1 MIDSVRILAVSGSL
15 QRGSSNL
22 ALLREAQR
30 LAPPGVEV
38 RLFDGLRQLPH
49 FDPDLERDAPVP
61 AVQEWRHNLTE
72 ADAVLISSPEYA
84 FSLPGVLKNGI
95 DWVVGSGELED
106 KIVGVTASVPGPERG
121 HRGLQALRD
130 TLAAV
135 RCTVVGGEPIARGPE
150 MEGRVRELV
159 QAITLAVRER
169 RGHRT

>member
-1 MIDSVRILAVSGSL
+1 MIDSMRILAVSGSL

-30 LAPPGVEV
+30 LAPPGVAV
-38 RLFDGLRQLPH
+38 LLFDGLRQLPH

-61 AVQEWRHNLTE
+61 AVEHWRHHLAE
-72 ADAVLISSPEYA
+72 ADAVLIASPEYA

-95 DWVVGSGELED
+95 DWVVGSGELEE
-106 KIVGVTASVPGPERG
+106 KIVAVTASVPGAERG

-135 RCTVVGGEPIARGPE
+135 RCTVVGGEPIARGPD
-150 MEGRVRELV
+150 MEGRIRDLVR
-159 QAITLAVRER
+159 AITVAVLER
-169 RGHRT
+169 RAHLR